1 MTISIQT
8 AHNVSIEYA
17 VASVADRIL
26 AVLVDGVVQLAYV
39 FMIIF
44 LLSYFPN
51 FISNELWVLV
61 IILYLPIIF
70 YELVSEIALEG
81 QTLGKKALNI
91 KVIQLDGSQ
100 PSISSFIIRWLIR
113 LIEVSSFGGAVALL
127 ALFVS
132 SKGQRIGDV
141 AANTTVVKLRALNK
155 VLRPTISEIE
165 DKDSYLPMFPEAL
178 KLTDKDV
185 NVAREVLLSYRQTN
199 NTELVKTMNYRLREL
214 LGIHHT
220 TLNDVDFLRQL
231 IKDYDNLTA
240 HS

>member
-8 AHNVSIEYA
+8 AHNVTIEYA

-26 AVLVDGVVQLAYV
+26 AVLVDGLVQIAYV
-39 FMIIF
+39 FMMIF
-44 LLSYFPN
+44 LLHYFPN
-51 FISNELWVLV
+51 FITNEFWVLI
-61 IILYLPIIF
+61 IILYLPIMF
-70 YELVSEIALEG
+70 YELVSEIVLEG
-81 QTLGKKALNI
+81 QTFGKKALNI

-185 NVAREVLLSYRQTN
+185 NVAREVLVSYRQTN

-220 TLNDVDFLRQL
+220 ALNDVDFLRQL

>member
-8 AHNVSIEYA
+8 AHNVTIEYA

-26 AVLVDGVVQLAYV
+26 AVLVDGLVQLAYI

-44 LLSYFPN
+44 LLNYFPN
-51 FISNELWVLV
+51 SVGNELWVL
-61 IILYLPIIF
+61 ILILYLPIMF

-165 DKDSYLPMFPEAL
+165 EKDSYLPMFPEAL

>member
-8 AHNVSIEYA
+8 AHNVTIEYA

-26 AVLVDGVVQLAYV
+26 AVLVDGLVQLAYIGT
-39 FMIIF
+39 IIF

-51 FISNELWVLV
+51 FISNEFWVLV
-61 IILYLPIIF
+61 IIMYVPIMF

-199 NTELVKTMNYRLREL
+199 NTELIKTMNYRLREL
-214 LGIHHT
+214 LGIYHT